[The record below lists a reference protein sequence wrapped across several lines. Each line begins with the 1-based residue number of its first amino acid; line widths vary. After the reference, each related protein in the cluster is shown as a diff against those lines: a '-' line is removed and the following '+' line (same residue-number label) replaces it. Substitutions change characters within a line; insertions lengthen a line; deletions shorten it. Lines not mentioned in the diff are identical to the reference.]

1 MEIYDGMKLL
11 PCEHIYTCTDGYN
24 QYVKLIGGAI
34 GAGACA
40 ALRQENKIDTITDD
54 TPLLHFLSGKTYL
67 TVVMA
72 HLRIKS
78 FDDPQIQQMKE
89 RVMTVCTLWQQ
100 AS

>member
-1 MEIYDGMKLL
+1 MVYDGMKLL

-67 TVVMA
+67 TIVMA
-72 HLRIKS
+72 HLSTKFLI
-78 FDDPQIQQMKE
+78 
-89 RVMTVCTLWQQ
+89 TVRHTR
-100 AS
+100 

>member
-1 MEIYDGMKLL
+1 M
-11 PCEHIYTCTDGYN
+11 
-24 QYVKLIGGAI
+24 KLIGGAI

-40 ALRQENKIDTITDD
+40 ALRQENKIDTIDDD
-54 TPLLHFLSGKTYL
+54 TPLLHFLSGKTYMYL

-72 HLRIKS
+72 HLRTKS
-78 FDDPQIQQMKE
+78 FDHPQIQQMRK